1 MKLFKDDYSLIFKY
15 YNVSEDSNI
24 NLIQNFSCNK
34 PNSSETKGK
43 QVSKPKELYFTI
55 DEIEKGILL

>member
-1 MKLFKDDYSLIFKY
+1 MKLFKDDFSLIFKY

-24 NLIQNFSCNK
+24 NLIQNLTCNK
-34 PNSSETKGK
+34 PNSPETRAK

-55 DEIEKGILL
+55 DEIEKGIL